1 MTGSGVVPIEEIG
14 NVRPPPFVRLPALMA
29 IFTRRAERLD
39 KLAPGHVLE
48 GWLRFMADVS
58 RAQATALP
66 ALPPGRLP
74 GPDDLAAA
82 RDAGR
87 PALESVHWRDD
98 PTWNAALDAVLAA
111 MARVAKPE
119 LAERARADLAAH
131 DAGARAGQVERLLAL
146 DLAPAERAFAPYL
159 AAALQ
164 LYWTRMAAVLAPED
178 VGRPERAPLCPVCG
192 SPPVASVVSGSG
204 ADARPLRYVC
214 CGLCQSQWNEVRI
227 KCIACSSTK
236 GIAYSHIEGAGDT
249 VKAETCDECKTYLKI
264 LYREKDVTADPI
276 ADDLASLQLDIM
288 VSEAGYHR
296 VAPNPFL
303 ILGED
308 S

>member
-1 MTGSGVVPIEEIG
+1 MSGSGIVPIEEIG
-14 NVRPPPFVRLPALMA
+14 SVQPPAFVRLPELAT
-29 IFTRRAERLD
+29 IFTRRAERFA

-58 RAQATALP
+58 RAQATALGT
-66 ALPPGRLP
+66 LPPARLP
-74 GPDDLAAA
+74 GRDELDAA
-82 RDAGR
+82 RDAAR
-87 PALESVHWRDD
+87 PALEALHWRDD
-98 PTWNAALDAVLAA
+98 PTWSAALDAVLAA
-111 MARVAKPE
+111 MASVAKPE
-119 LAERARADLAAH
+119 LAERARTDLAAC
-131 DAGARAGQVERLLAL
+131 DMAARIGLVERILAL
-146 DLAPAERAFAPYL
+146 DLAPAERAYAPYL

-164 LYWTRMAAVLAPED
+164 LYWTRMAALLAPDD
-178 VGRPERAPLCPVCG
+178 VGRPEHAALCPVCG

-204 ADARPLRYVC
+204 SDARPLRYVC

-227 KCIACSSTK
+227 KCTACASTK
-236 GIAYSHIEGAGDT
+236 GISYSHIEGGSDT

>member
-1 MTGSGVVPIEEIG
+1 MTGSVVPIEEIG
-14 NVRPPPFVRLPALMA
+14 NVRPPPFVRLPDLMA

-58 RAQATALP
+58 RAQATALS

-74 GPDDLAAA
+74 GPEDLAAA

-98 PTWNAALDAVLAA
+98 PTWNAALDAVLAT
-111 MARVAKPE
+111 MARIAKPE
-119 LAERARADLAAH
+119 LAERARAELASC
-131 DAGARAGQVERLLAL
+131 DAGARTALAERLLAL

-164 LYWTRMAAVLAPED
+164 LYWTRMAAVLAPDD

-204 ADARPLRYVC
+204 SDARPLRYVC

-227 KCIACSSTK
+227 KCAACGTTE
-236 GIAYSHIEGAGDT
+236 GIAYRHIEGAGET
-249 VKAETCDECKTYLKI
+249 VKAETCDACRSYLKI

>member
-1 MTGSGVVPIEEIG
+1 MT
-14 NVRPPPFVRLPALMA
+14 
-29 IFTRRAERLD
+29 IFARRAARLD
-39 KLAPGHVLE
+39 TLAPGHVLE
-48 GWLRFMADVS
+48 GWLRFMAAVS
-58 RAQATALP
+58 RAQATAVP
-66 ALPPGRLP
+66 QLPPGRLP
-74 GPDDLAAA
+74 GSEDLAAA
-82 RDAGR
+82 REAGR

-111 MARVAKPE
+111 MVEVSKPE
-119 LAERARADLAAH
+119 LAERARADLAAR
-131 DAGARAGQVERLLAL
+131 DADARAGLVERVLAL
-146 DLAPAERAFAPYL
+146 DLAPEERAFAPYL

-164 LYWTRMAAVLAPED
+164 LYWTRMAAVLSPED
-178 VGRPERAPLCPVCG
+178 VGRPEHAPCCPVCG
-192 SPPVASVVSGSG
+192 GTPVASVVSGSG
-204 ADARPLRYVC
+204 GDARPLRYVC

-227 KCIACSSTK
+227 KCTACGSTK
-236 GIAYSHIEGAGDT
+236 GISYRHIEGAGET
-249 VKAETCDECKTYLKI
+249 VKAETCDECRTYLKI

-303 ILGED
+303 ILGEE